1 MLNKILL
8 SSLLIFTLSEAEDS
22 FSSER
27 FIGIEVGYSAADT
40 TSAIQTKST
49 TKDVEYGFRV
59 GAQNEEWRTTFSI
72 NFYGDKEKEYKRAML
87 DFDRFVWTSLYEI
100 DNIVFK
106 PYLGGHLGYVNYTDE
121 GGIDESGF
129 LYGAQAGLAWNVLDE
144 VDFDVSYRYS
154 VSNLS
159 YLDNLSSFA
168 FGANYI
174 Y

>member
-8 SSLLIFTLSEAEDS
+8 SSLLIFTLSEANDS

-27 FIGIEVGYSAADT
+27 FIGIEVGYSSTDT
-40 TSAIQTKST
+40 TSAIDKKNSSQ
-49 TKDVEYGFRV
+49 DVEYGLRI
-59 GAQNEEWRTTFSI
+59 GAQNEEWRTTVSF
-72 NFYGDKEKEYKRAML
+72 NLYGDKKKEYKRVML
-87 DFDRFVWTSLYEI
+87 EFDRFVWSSLYKT

-106 PYLGGHLGYVNYTDE
+106 PYLGGHIGYLNYTDE
-121 GGIDESGF
+121 GGIDESGL

-144 VDFDVSYRYS
+144 IDFDLSYRYS
-154 VSNLS
+154 ASNLV
-159 YLDNLSSFA
+159 YVDDIGSFV